1 MAFIFLSSRMC
12 IRPHP
17 LMRASSFHPRWWRV
31 VALTTLL
38 SASPVLAQGA
48 GWRFAAPE
56 GARAWFAVMAGA
68 RVEGVGPLPYY
79 RTMLAAVVVPDSVR
93 RSVAKD
99 ASFEVLHFL
108 PLYLPNGDARLVAGA
123 LRAAASGR
131 ELPVGNPAAFATA
144 ALRSVL
150 PRDDQRATLAALA
163 GAVERAAAS
172 LPDAPAVSALQRRW
186 DAAFAPRLAPY
197 LSAQRLDGG
206 IVLVAEALG
215 PEGRIFAGRPDDA
228 TDNIIAVTAASARAT
243 TTDATLFAVVREL
256 CFPLVTRLASY
267 DRSSATSRDEQAV
280 RASLAAVR
288 CGERLTARALPE
300 LAAEY
305 RRQWLILA
313 GRTPSTDPAAFQ
325 EAFPVDLSFDQAIV
339 AELSRTFPSRSTG
352 RSSP

>member
-1 MAFIFLSSRMC
+1 
-12 IRPHP
+12 
-17 LMRASSFHPRWWRV
+17 MRASSFHPRLWHL
-31 VALTTLL
+31 VALTTVL
-38 SASPVLAQGA
+38 SASPALAQGA
-48 GWRFAAPE
+48 LAQGGGWRFAAPQ

-68 RVEGVGPLPYY
+68 RVDGVGPLPYY
-79 RTMLAAVVVPDSVR
+79 RGRQAAVVVPDSVR
-93 RSVAKD
+93 RRIATD

-150 PRDDQRATLAALA
+150 PRDDQRATLAVLA
-163 GAVERAAAS
+163 GTVERAAAS
-172 LPDAPAVSALQRRW
+172 LPAAPSVSELQRRW
-186 DAAFAPRLAPY
+186 DTAFAPRLAPY

-215 PEGRIFAGRPDDA
+215 PEGRIFAGRPDDG
-228 TDNIIAVTAASARAT
+228 TDNIIAVTAAAARAT
-243 TTDATLFAVVREL
+243 TADATLFAVVREL
-256 CFPLVTRLASY
+256 CFPLVTRLASS
-267 DRSSATSRDEQAV
+267 DRSGGTTREEQAA

-313 GRTPSTDPAAFQ
+313 GRSPSADPSAFE
-325 EAFPVDLSFDQAIV
+325 EAFPVDFSFDQAIV
-339 AELSRTFPSRSTG
+339 AEISRTFPARSAG
-352 RSSP
+352 RGNP